1 MSGQSALIIGATG
14 ATGRHVLRELLQNPH
29 FTRVGE
35 FGRRSLAD
43 EHLTGVNTSKL
54 ERKIVDF
61 EKLDEKEWKDG
72 KWDVIYITLGTTKA
86 AAGSAENFEKIDREY
101 VINAAKAAKSTD
113 PAHQQRL
120 VYLSHTYGYRPRQS
134 GGASASSPF
143 LYPKSKGLTERG
155 LASLGYSDFIAFRP
169 GFLKGA
175 ERDHSRIAES
185 VFGYITGA
193 LSHVTSA
200 VEIHVADLGRAIVT
214 AGRLGTA
221 NLPASV
227 QAAPG
232 PAHEGTGAYTTIG
245 NAGAVALSKEK

>member
-1 MSGQSALIIGATG
+1 MSAQAQSALVIGATG

-43 EHLTGVNTSKL
+43 EHLTGVDTSKL

-61 EKLDEKEWKDG
+61 ENLDEKEWKEG
-72 KWDVIYITLGTTKA
+72 KWDVVLITLGTTKA
-86 AAGSAENFEKIDREY
+86 NAGSAEKFEKIDREY

-120 VYLSHTYGYRPRQS
+120 VYLSSS
-134 GGASASSPF
+134 GANASSPF

-155 LASLGYSDFIAFRP
+155 LASLGYSDFIAFQP

-175 ERDHSRIAES
+175 ERDHSRIAET
-185 VFGYITGA
+185 VFGFITGA

-200 VEIHVADLGRAIVT
+200 AEIHVPDLGRAIVN

-227 QAAPG
+227 KATTA
-232 PAHEGTGAYTTIG
+232 PAHESASAYTVIG
-245 NAGAVALSKEK
+245 NAAAIALSKEK

>member
-1 MSGQSALIIGATG
+1 MSGAFAAVPARGFTNRMSNC

-35 FGRRSLAD
+35 FGRRSLGE
-43 EHLTGVNTSKL
+43 EHLAGVDTSKL

-61 EKLDEKEWKDG
+61 ENLNEKEWQDG
-72 KWDVIYITLGTTKA
+72 RWDVILITLGTTKA
-86 AAGSAENFEKIDREY
+86 IAGSAENFEKIDREY

-113 PAHQQRL
+113 PTHQQRL
-120 VYLSHTYGYRPRQS
+120 VYLSSS
-134 GGASASSPF
+134 GANASSPF
-143 LYPKSKGLTERG
+143 LYPKSKGLTEHG

-185 VFGYITGA
+185 VFGFITGA

-200 VEIHVADLGRAIVT
+200 VEINVADLGRAIAN

-227 QAAPG
+227 KASPV
-232 PAHEGTGAYTTIG
+232 PAHEGTGAYTVIS
-245 NAGAVALSKEK
+245 NAGAIALSKEK